1 MSLPWKWEE
10 GVQDQCVSKELD
22 TLLTALYVLID
33 DHVVP
38 PRVGRGRQPL
48 LSDSELITLAV
59 AQVMLG
65 YHRERRW
72 IRHLHSSP
80 QWRTMFPYLL
90 NQPGYHKRLKNAQ
103 PLLSKAILTLA
114 ACCPSWFDDLWMTD
128 ATPIP
133 CGMSR
138 ETVGRSDL
146 AGHAGYGYCA
156 SHSRWYWGLKLYLVC
171 SGDGM
176 PIMWCL
182 ASPKLGE
189 RQVLAALLDHNHHL
203 IRTGQILLADKGFA
217 GTEFKQITDAMGLR
231 LLRPDRK
238 DETYRNGNLGGV
250 RQWIESVNQTLKGQL
265 DLENHGGRTPAGVFT
280 RVAQR
285 LLALAAGIWH
295 NWTTGVTSKRSLT
308 AYDH

>member
-1 MSLPWKWEE
+1 MWAE
-10 GVQDQCVSKELD
+10 GIQDRCVSKELN
-22 TLLTALYVLID
+22 TLLTALYVVID
-33 DHVVP
+33 DHVVT
-38 PRVGRGRQPL
+38 PRAGRGRQSL

-59 AQVMLG
+59 AQVLLG
-65 YHRERRW
+65 YHCERRW
-72 IRHLHSSP
+72 IRHLHHSAEW
-80 QWRTMFPYLL
+80 QAMFPYLPQ
-90 NQPGYHKRLKNAQ
+90 QPGYHKRLKDAQ
-103 PLLSKAILTLA
+103 PLLCQAILTLA

-128 ATPIP
+128 ATAVP

-138 ETVGRSDL
+138 ETVKRSEL

-182 ASPKLGE
+182 ANPKLGE
-189 RQVLAALLDHNHHL
+189 REVVVALLHRNHHL
-203 IRTGQILLADKGFA
+203 IREGQILLADKGFA
-217 GTEFKQITDAMGLR
+217 GNEFKQHTEAMGLT

-238 DETYRNGNLGGV
+238 DETYRNANLGGV

-265 DLENHGGRTPAGVFT
+265 DLEYHGARTPTGVIT

-295 NWTTGVTSKRSLT
+295 NWTTGTTSKRSLI
-308 AYDH
+308 AFDH

>member
-1 MSLPWKWEE
+1 
-10 GVQDQCVSKELD
+10 VSKDLN
-22 TLLTALYVLID
+22 TLLTALYVFID

-38 PRVGRGRQPL
+38 LRAGRGRAPL

-80 QWRTMFPYLL
+80 EWRAMFPYLL
-90 NQPGYHKRLKNAQ
+90 NQSGYHKRLKDAY
-103 PLLSKAILTLA
+103 PLLCKAILTLA

-128 ATPIP
+128 ATPVP
-133 CGMSR
+133 CGASR
-138 ETVGRSDL
+138 ETALRSDL
-146 AGHAGYGYCA
+146 AGHASYGYCA
-156 SHSRWYWGLKLYLVC
+156 SHSRWYWGMKLYLVC

-182 ASPKLGE
+182 ANPKLGE
-189 RQVLAALLDHNHHL
+189 REVLAALLEHNHHL
-203 IRTGQILLADKGFA
+203 IRSGQILLADKGFA
-217 GTEFKQITDAMGLR
+217 GAEFKQITDAMGLR

-265 DLENHGGRTPAGVFT
+265 DLEEHGARTLAGVLA

-295 NWTTGVTSKRSLT
+295 NWTTGTTSKRSLI